1 MALVPCA
8 QSDKGFRFSLHFFIG
23 YMSLSLSLSL
33 SFSRCMALFFLL
45 RVSPTGFTAEVLMR
59 SLGLYVFIFILYGVR
74 SCLLLR
80 SAARGEVLQY
90 LTRTALSRCFVMCRI
105 TPFMCTQTFHFL
117 HFLQLFS
124 LRQYNTHTRLPRSI
138 KLHHNLDRL

>member
-1 MALVPCA
+1 M
-8 QSDKGFRFSLHFFIG
+8 
-23 YMSLSLSLSL
+23 SLSLSL
-33 SFSRCMALFFLL
+33 SFSRCMALFFPTAGFSH
-45 RVSPTGFTAEVLMR
+45 RVYRRGFNEAIGT
-59 SLGLYVFIFILYGVR
+59 YVFLFHPLWCLSLCHPLWRSFYGVR

-90 LTRTALSRCFVMCRI
+90 LTRSALSRCFVMCRI

-117 HFLQLFS
+117 HFLQPFS